1 MKKITTLLIYLL
13 LLPFAFSA
21 PTVNCEE
28 SLPQPINVLANP
40 AMEPAPEW
48 SLDYRLLLLSETI
61 TQKDAVKV
69 YPNPV
74 NRKDELNISLRGAG
88 KKYLSFYDITG
99 KMVKQVV
106 TEKNAV
112 ALSVADLGVGVY
124 ILNVKSASLQTTKKV
139 IIR

>member
-1 MKKITTLLIYLL
+1 MKKITTLIIYLL
-13 LLPFAFSA
+13 LLQTAFSA
-21 PTVNCEE
+21 PKDYCEE
-28 SLPQPINVLANP
+28 SQPQSTAVWPSPVLGDVP
-40 AMEPAPEW
+40 VW
-48 SLDYRLLLLSETI
+48 SLDARLMLLSEAQSQNNSI
-61 TQKDAVKV
+61 KV

-74 NRKDELNISLRGAG
+74 SRKDDLNVTLSGTG

-99 KMVKQVV
+99 KLVKQVT

-112 ALSVADLGVGVY
+112 ALNVSDLGVGVY